1 MPPLIRT
8 WFSSLRYIS
17 RAIGGYSVVCDLLAV
32 ATLIMALVAP
42 NSLVTMILLPVA
54 TLLVLADP
62 VVELAQAVRER
73 AEPRLMMGTANLA
86 RILVLLAALAVDLRN
101 GASPVAVPAAALLC
115 LLIIGE
121 QAMRRAVKS
130 AVPQSANIPGWDVP
144 LPSIAS
150 ANLLNAAATLGMVLL
165 VGSAL
170 FGVTQVPA
178 LVAAVVAIGFAAS
191 IGIQSVRYLY
201 RRNRFEA
208 NLPKILAKISPVFA
222 FHWQAPAGTAYQASM
237 WLPYLERLGVPFF
250 VLVRTSANFSEVAKL
265 TKAPIILRVGLED
278 LDPIVC
284 PSLKVVFYVNTAV
297 RNSHMIRFPH
307 LTHIQ
312 LNHGDSD
319 KIASVS
325 PTFRQYDKNFVAGQ
339 AAIDRFAKHGV
350 ATQAD
355 QFVIVG
361 RPQLEAVAPAS
372 GPIATIERPTV
383 LYSPTWSGFYDDS
396 DYSSLTAGKAV
407 VQALLDRGCTV
418 VFRPHPYARRHKGN
432 AAACTQIID
441 LLAQDQKASGR
452 PHVFGPAAETEMS
465 VVDCFNASDAMVSD
479 VSSVVS
485 DYLIS
490 GKPFAMAAVSAH
502 GEAFAQEFPLAEAAY
517 VFDVVDAAAVGF
529 AELLPDMLGQDSRAD
544 VRKRLRDYYLGDT
557 PATEVVDRFV
567 AEARKFLV

>member
-1 MPPLIRT
+1 MPPLIST

-17 RAIGGYSVVCDLLAV
+17 RAIGGYSVSCDVLAV
-32 ATLIMALVAP
+32 ATLITALVAP
-42 NSLVTMILLPVA
+42 SSLATMILLPLS
-54 TLLVLADP
+54 TLLVLAGP
-62 VVELAQAVRER
+62 LIELGQAVREQS
-73 AEPRLMMGTANLA
+73 EPRLMMGTANLA
-86 RILVLLAALAVDLRN
+86 RILVLLAALAVDFRN
-101 GASPVAVPAAALLC
+101 GASPFAVPAAALLC

-130 AVPQSANIPGWDVP
+130 AVPQSANIPGWEVP

-150 ANLLNAAATLGMVLL
+150 ANLLNGAGTLGMVLL
-165 VGSAL
+165 VISAL
-170 FGVTQVPA
+170 FGITQVPA
-178 LVAAVVAIGFAAS
+178 LVAAVVAIGLAAS
-191 IGIQSVRYLY
+191 IGVQSVRYLY

-208 NLPKILAKISPVFA
+208 NLPKILAKLSPAFA
-222 FHWQAPAGTAYQASM
+222 FHWQAPIGTAYQASM

-250 VLVRTSANFSEVAKL
+250 VLVRTSANFYEVSKL

-284 PSLKVVFYVNTAV
+284 PSLKVVFYANTAV

-350 ATQAD
+350 ATRAD

-361 RPQLEAVAPAS
+361 RPQLETVAAAAR
-372 GPIATIERPTV
+372 PIAAMEQPTV

-396 DYSSLTAGKAV
+396 DYSSLPAGKAI

-418 VFRPHPYARRHKGN
+418 IFRPHPYARKHRAN
-432 AAACTQIID
+432 AAACAEIIE
-441 LLAQDQKASGR
+441 LLVQDQKETGR

-502 GEAFAQEFPLAEAAY
+502 GDAFVQEFPLAEAAY
-517 VFDVVDAAAVGF
+517 VFDVVAEAAPEF
-529 AELLPDMLGQDSRAD
+529 AALLPDMLGEDSRAA
-544 VRKRLRDYYLGDT
+544 VRQRLRSYYLGDT
-557 PATEVVDRFV
+557 PAAEVVDRFV
-567 AEARKFLV
+567 EEARRFLV